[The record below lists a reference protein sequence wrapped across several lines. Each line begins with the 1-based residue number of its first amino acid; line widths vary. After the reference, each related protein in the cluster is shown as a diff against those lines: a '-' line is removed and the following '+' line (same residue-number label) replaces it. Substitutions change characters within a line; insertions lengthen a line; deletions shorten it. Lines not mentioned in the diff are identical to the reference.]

1 MRVDFTNPDLLKGL
15 DEAEAAARLARFGP
29 NALEQVRSRGL
40 GDILRGTLRE
50 PLFLFLVAAASLY
63 LVVGDVGEGLF
74 LVGGAAIS
82 IGLVVFQ
89 EARSERA
96 LAALREL
103 AEPFV
108 RVIREGREE
117 KIRARDIVPGD
128 IAMIGEG
135 ERLAFDGALVAGDV
149 LTVDEST
156 LTGESVPVS
165 KRPAANAAELSGG
178 TQPGGDHTPFL
189 FAGTLNVRGQGVG
202 LVTATGSSTQLGR
215 IGASLAAI
223 EEEPTLL
230 QRTSARIIGWLG
242 LVAVAFCAVVA
253 IAYGIFRGDWFEG
266 VLAGITLAISLLPEE
281 FPMVLAIFMAFGSW
295 RLAHNNVLVRR
306 AAVLETLGA
315 ATMLCVDKTGTLTEN
330 RMTIAA
336 IWADGE
342 FIELT
347 DAPPLKK
354 KDADL
359 IAAAALASP
368 LRPIDP
374 MDRAVRR
381 LALELAIEAAPGGAP
396 IGASPLRPDLLA
408 VIQAWT
414 GDGDTTTVAAKGAP
428 EAIFDLCRMDAD
440 TREKMHRAV
449 EQMAA
454 RGLRVL
460 GVASRR
466 HAGPLDGDLSSRP
479 FAFHGLVGF
488 LDPVRADAP
497 AALATARE
505 AGIGVAMITGDLP
518 ATAREIARR
527 CGIDATGGLL
537 TGPEI
542 AALGDDQLRERAK
555 TTRIFAR
562 VQPEQ
567 KLALVRAFRANG
579 HVVAMTGD
587 GVNDAPALEA
597 ADIGIAMGARGTD
610 VAREAAD
617 LVLLNDSFASIV
629 GGVRLGRRIFA
640 NLRKALTY
648 IVAIHVPV
656 AGLALFPIVLGLPP
670 MLFPMHVVLLELVID
685 PVCSIVFESEP
696 SERDAMTRPPRPADE
711 SLFGA
716 RVLMFG
722 LLQGAIVLLGIF
734 CLYAGSLAYGLP
746 PPQARAAAFVALI
759 AANLILAFADS
770 AEVGTSFLDRRRI
783 SFWMIGA
790 AATTIMIVVLLV
802 PWVSRTFAIAPPPPP
817 VLAIALAIA
826 FVTGGWYGFLRRV
839 GWVGRI
845 ESIRSR
851 RIPSAGERG

>member
-1 MRVDFTNPDLLKGL
+1 MRVDLSDPDLLKGL
-15 DEAEAAARLARFGP
+15 GRAEAAARLARFGP
-29 NALEQVRSRGL
+29 NVLHRARSRGF

-50 PLFLFLVAAASLY
+50 PMFLFLIAAASLY
-63 LVVGDVGEGLF
+63 LVVGDFGEGLF
-74 LVGGAAIS
+74 LLGGATVS
-82 IGLVVFQ
+82 IGLVIYQ

-108 RVIREGREE
+108 RVIRDGREE

-128 IAMIGEG
+128 IALIGEG
-135 ERLAFDGALVAGDV
+135 ERLAFDGVLVAGDV

-165 KRPAANAAELSGG
+165 KHTATNLADATDAIR
-178 TQPGGDHTPFL
+178 PGGDHTPFL
-189 FAGTLNVRGQGVG
+189 FAGTLNTRGQGVG
-202 LVTATGSSTQLGR
+202 LVTATGPSTQLGR
-215 IGASLAAI
+215 IGASLASI
-223 EEEPTLL
+223 EQGPTPL
-230 QRTSARIIGWLG
+230 QQTSTRIIGWLG
-242 LVAVAFCAVVA
+242 LVAVAFCAVVT
-253 IAYGIFRGDWFEG
+253 IAHGVFRGDWFEG

-295 RLAHNNVLVRR
+295 RLARDNVLVRR
-306 AAVLETLGA
+306 SAVLETLGA

-330 RMTIAA
+330 RMTIAT

-342 FIELT
+342 FIELG
-347 DAPPLKK
+347 DALPRGK
-354 KDADL
+354 KDTDL

-381 LALELAIEAAPGGAP
+381 LASELAIEAAPGGAP
-396 IGASPLRPDLLA
+396 IGAHPLRPDLLA

-414 GDGDTTTVAAKGAP
+414 EDGDTTMVAAKGAP
-428 EAIFDLCRMDAD
+428 EAIFELCGMDPGARA
-440 TREKMHRAV
+440 TMHRIA

-454 RGLRVL
+454 RGQRVL

-466 HAGPLDGDLSSRP
+466 HAGPPRGDLAARS
-479 FAFHGLVGF
+479 FTFQGLVGF
-488 LDPVRADAP
+488 LDPVRADVP
-497 AALATARE
+497 EALATARE
-505 AGIGVAMITGDLP
+505 AGIDVTMITGDLP
-518 ATAREIARR
+518 ATAREIALR
-527 CGIDATGGLL
+527 CGIDVTAGVI
-537 TGPEI
+537 TGPRI
-542 AALGDDQLRERAK
+542 AAMSEDQLRECAK
-555 TTRIFAR
+555 TTRVFAR

-579 HVVAMTGD
+579 QVVAMTGD

-597 ADIGIAMGARGTD
+597 AHIGIAMGARGTD

-617 LVLLNDSFASIV
+617 LVLLDDSFASIV

-648 IVAIHVPV
+648 IAAIHVPV
-656 AGLALFPIVLGLPP
+656 AGLALFPIVFGLPP

-685 PVCSIVFESEP
+685 PVCSLVFESEP
-696 SERDAMTRPPRPADE
+696 SERDAMKRPPRPPDE

-722 LLQGAIVLLGIF
+722 LLQGAIILAAIL

-746 PPQARAAAFVALI
+746 APQARAAAFVALI
-759 AANLILAFADS
+759 AANLVLAFADS
-770 AEVGTSFLDRRRI
+770 AEAGTSFLDRRRMP
-783 SFWMIGA
+783 FWAITGA
-790 AATTIMIVVLLV
+790 ATAIVIVILLV
-802 PWVSRTFAIAPPPPP
+802 PWISRTFAIAPPPPS
-817 VLAIALAIA
+817 VLAIALAVALI
-826 FVTGGWYGFLRRV
+826 TGGWYGLLRRI
-839 GWVGRI
+839 GLVGRI
-845 ESIRSR
+845 ESIRS
-851 RIPSAGERG
+851 PRGSGAASRG